1 MAKKPI
7 IWISV
12 SVHQNQYGHHVMIDR
27 DGSEK
32 AKSYDAKAYVDP
44 GQAARRLN
52 RGMRLQQA
60 LYRRWYQSQKQ
71 E

>member
-1 MAKKPI
+1 
-7 IWISV
+7 
-12 SVHQNQYGHHVMIDR
+12 MIDR